1 MISSQPI
8 GECRSCGSAQ
18 LDLVIDLGNQP
29 LANNLLRRADLE
41 REEPRFPLGIQ
52 ACRNCWLVQL
62 THLVP
67 PVNLFTDY
75 LYFSSFSDAML
86 RHARSASHQ
95 HISSEGLGA
104 DSFVVEIASNDGYLL
119 RNFVEA
125 GIPCL
130 GVEPAA
136 NVAAVARECGV
147 PTEVAF
153 FGEAFAEDLMGRRGK
168 ADLILG
174 NNVFAHAPE
183 INDFVAGLAKLLSA
197 DGLAV
202 LEFPWLCELIDRIE
216 FDTIYHEHVFYFSLH
231 SLIPLFRRH
240 GLEIEAAE
248 RLDIHGGSLRI
259 YARHVHRASPDGT
272 VEALIALEDKKGV
285 RSHRYYETFA
295 ARVVSAMEALG
306 KFITEKSREGAK
318 LAVYGASAKG
328 STLLNF
334 LNPARDT
341 LSFVADRN
349 THKQGLYSPGLHL
362 PIVDPEML
370 LEEQPDYALLL
381 SWNFADEILQQ
392 QKEYRARGGKFII
405 PIPELRVV

>member
-1 MISSQPI
+1 MITSQPI
-8 GECRSCGSAQ
+8 GECRSCASTQ

-29 LANNLLRRADLE
+29 LANNLLRRDDLE
-41 REEPRFPLGIQ
+41 REEPQFPLGVQ

-86 RHARSASHQ
+86 RHARNAVLHYISA
-95 HISSEGLGA
+95 EGLHA

-136 NVAAVARECGV
+136 NVAAVALQRGV

-153 FGEAFAEDLMGRRGK
+153 FGEAFAEDLVARRGK

-183 INDFVAGLAKLLSA
+183 INDFVAGLAKLLSS
-197 DGLAV
+197 DGLVV
-202 LEFPWLCELIDRIE
+202 LEFPWLCELIDRLE

-240 GLEIEAAE
+240 GLEIEAVE
-248 RLDIHGGSLRI
+248 RLAIHGGSLRI
-259 YARHVHRASPDGT
+259 YARHLQKASPDGS
-272 VEALIALEDKKGV
+272 VEVLVELEDKKGV
-285 RSHRYYETFA
+285 RSRRYYEKFA
-295 ARVVSAMEALG
+295 TRVNAAMEALG
-306 KFITEKSREGAK
+306 NFLKEKSREGAK

-334 LNPARDT
+334 LNPDRSM
-341 LSFVADRN
+341 LHFVADRS

-362 PIVDPEML
+362 PIVDTEML
-370 LEEQPDYALLL
+370 LKKQPDYALLL
-381 SWNFADEILQQ
+381 SWNFADEIFHQ
-392 QKEYRARGGKFII
+392 QKEYRERGGKFII